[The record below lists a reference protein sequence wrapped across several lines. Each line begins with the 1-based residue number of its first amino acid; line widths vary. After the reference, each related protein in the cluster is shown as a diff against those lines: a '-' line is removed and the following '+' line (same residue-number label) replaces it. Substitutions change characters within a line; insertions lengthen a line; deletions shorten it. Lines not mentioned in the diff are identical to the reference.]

1 MPRIITGT
9 IKVQCSQYTSI
20 ETLRAGSAIALFD
33 ALHVSNADMSE
44 YGYSHVGTAKVTIT
58 LNDPDT
64 IVGDKVKSLQAEA
77 TKVQADAQAAVTRI
91 QRQINELLAITN
103 EVHHA

>member
-9 IKVQCSQYTSI
+9 IKVQCNKYTSL
-20 ETLRAGSAIALFD
+20 ETLRVGSDNALFD

-44 YGYSHVGTAKVTIT
+44 YGYSYVGTAEVTIT

-64 IVGDKVKSLQAEA
+64 IVGDKVSSLRAEA

-103 EVHHA
+103 EVAQ

>member
-9 IKVQCSQYTSI
+9 VPVQISKYIELEELNDADDKKLFVRLNFTDTDMADRGWSI
-20 ETLRAGSAIALFD
+20 
-33 ALHVSNADMSE
+33 
-44 YGYSHVGTAKVTIT
+44 VGTAQVTVT
-58 LNDPDT
+58 LNDADT
-64 IVGDKVKSLQAEA
+64 IVGDKVKSLQTEA

-103 EVHHA
+103 EVAQ

>member
-9 IKVQCSQYTSI
+9 IKVQCDKYTSLDAFKSDDSD
-20 ETLRAGSAIALFD
+20 TLFNR
-33 ALHVSNADMSE
+33 LHLSGHDMSE
-44 YGYSHVGTAKVTIT
+44 YGYSYVGTAEVTIT

-103 EVHHA
+103 EVAQ

>member
-9 IKVQCSQYTSI
+9 IKVQCNKYTSL
-20 ETLRAGSAIALFD
+20 ETLRVGSDNALFD

-44 YGYSHVGTAKVTIT
+44 YGYSYVGTAEVTIT

-64 IVGDKVKSLQAEA
+64 IVGDKVKSLRAEA

-103 EVHHA
+103 EVAQ

>member
-9 IKVQCSQYTSI
+9 VPVQISKYI
-20 ETLRAGSAIALFD
+20 ELETLND
-33 ALHVSNADMSE
+33 AN
-44 YGYSHVGTAKVTIT
+44 GAKVFRLLNFTDFAMTEWSIVGMAQVTVT

-64 IVGDKVKSLQAEA
+64 IVGDKVKSLRAEA

-103 EVHHA
+103 EVAQ